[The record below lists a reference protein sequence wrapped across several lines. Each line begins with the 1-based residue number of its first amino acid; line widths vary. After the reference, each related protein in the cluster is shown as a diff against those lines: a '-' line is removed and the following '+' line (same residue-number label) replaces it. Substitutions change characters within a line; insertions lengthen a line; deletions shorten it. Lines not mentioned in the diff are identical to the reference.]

1 MTARVLITG
10 AGSGIGLAVARRV
23 VVRGM
28 RAILWDISAPALEAA
43 RAELGDSVET
53 RQVDVSDAQAVTE
66 AAASLEGVTHLVNNA
81 GILGHR
87 MDWDDLD
94 PAEVA
99 RVLAINVTG
108 FMQVAA
114 CFIAARSPH
123 PAASMVNMASI
134 AGENGGAPGFASYGA
149 SKGAIMALTR
159 AMARD
164 FAPEVRVNALSP
176 GIIDTPIQDAVMA
189 DAAARARAAEGIP
202 MQRMGSSDEVAE
214 AAEWLLF
221 DASYTTGEII
231 RIAGGRR

>member
-28 RAILWDISAPALEAA
+28 RAILWDISAQALEAA

-53 RQVDVSDAQAVTE
+53 RQVDVSDAQAVNE

-87 MDWDDLD
+87 MDWHDLD

-123 PAASMVNMASI
+123 PAAAMVNMASI

-176 GIIDTPIQDAVMA
+176 GIIDTPIQDAVMT

>member
-1 MTARVLITG
+1 MTAKVLITG
-10 AGSGIGLAVARRV
+10 AASGIGLAVARRIV
-23 VVRGM
+23 ARGM
-28 RAILWDISAPALEAA
+28 EAILWDISRDALEAA
-43 RAELGDSVET
+43 RAELGDSAEV
-53 RQVDVSDAQAVTE
+53 RQVDVSDAQAVNG
-66 AAASLEGVTHLVNNA
+66 AATSLEGATHLVNNA

-87 MDWDDLD
+87 MDWHDLD

-99 RVLAINVTG
+99 RLLAINVTG
-108 FMQVAA
+108 FMKVAA
-114 CFIAARSPH
+114 CFMAARSPH
-123 PAASMVNMASI
+123 PAGAIVNMASI
-134 AGENGGAPGFASYGA
+134 AGDNGGAPGFASYGA

-164 FAPEVRVNALSP
+164 FAPEVRVNALAP
-176 GIIDTPIQDAVMA
+176 GIIDTPIQGAVMA

-202 MQRMGSSDEVAE
+202 MQRMGSPDEVAE

>member
-43 RAELGDSVET
+43 RTELGDSVET

-176 GIIDTPIQDAVMA
+176 GIIDTPIQDAVMT

>member
-53 RQVDVSDAQAVTE
+53 RQVDVSDAQAVNE

-87 MDWDDLD
+87 MDWHDLD

-123 PAASMVNMASI
+123 PAAAMVNMASI

-176 GIIDTPIQDAVMA
+176 GIIDTPIQDAVMT

>member
-10 AGSGIGLAVARRV
+10 AGSGIGLAVARQV

-53 RQVDVSDAQAVTE
+53 RQVDVSDAQAVNE

-87 MDWDDLD
+87 MDWHDLD

-123 PAASMVNMASI
+123 PAAAMVNMASI

-176 GIIDTPIQDAVMA
+176 GIIDTPIQDAVMT

>member
-43 RAELGDSVET
+43 RTELGDSVET

>member
-1 MTARVLITG
+1 MTAKVLITG
-10 AGSGIGLAVARRV
+10 AASGIGLAVARRV
-23 VVRGM
+23 VARGM
-28 RAILWDISAPALEAA
+28 EAILWDISRDALEAA
-43 RAELGDSVET
+43 RAELGDSAEV
-53 RQVDVSDAQAVTE
+53 RQVDVSDAQAVNG
-66 AAASLEGVTHLVNNA
+66 AATSLEGVTHLVNNA

-87 MDWDDLD
+87 MDWHDLD

-114 CFIAARSPH
+114 CFMAARSPH
-123 PAASMVNMASI
+123 PAGAIVNMASI
-134 AGENGGAPGFASYGA
+134 AGDNGGAPGFASYGA

-164 FAPEVRVNALSP
+164 FAPEVRVNALAP
-176 GIIDTPIQDAVMA
+176 GIIDTPIQGAVMA

-202 MQRMGSSDEVAE
+202 MQRMGSPDEVAG